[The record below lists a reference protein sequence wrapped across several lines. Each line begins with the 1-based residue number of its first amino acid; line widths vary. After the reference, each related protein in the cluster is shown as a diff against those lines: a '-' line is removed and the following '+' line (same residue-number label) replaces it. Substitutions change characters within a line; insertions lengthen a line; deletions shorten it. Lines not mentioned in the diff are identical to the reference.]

1 MMMMEDFTSTPEGAL
16 MSACALGA
24 LMLALI
30 LWRTSQGARER
41 ARERAR
47 IWGEIKRPDMEA
59 RAQRK
64 ADARASGARA
74 DARLR
79 ITLMSAVALVAL
91 AATNLSA
98 HATITAI
105 QHIGLTSL
113 DAAISAVIVFE
124 AWLAILGALSL
135 RHMTKGEGFNRYE
148 AGVWTMA
155 SLMGVIAWWG
165 GDSPIFALWP
175 LLAAVAWHV
184 VITFG
189 RPHKPSQLVVWWR
202 MKRGKATSQDASAV
216 LTERLITL
224 IVNTAYAANVGP
236 KITRAFYKRAY
247 DRAWARADALGIL
260 TPEVRARIQTRIA
273 AKYAGA
279 RALAPE
285 AVAHMNPWNER
296 ASMSTRTHARAVR
309 PVSAPPARA
318 LEVSTHVPDDARA
331 LTEDARASET
341 ESAHVEEVR
350 APAPVV
356 SAHGAQDLIDAVSA
370 YFAGPEK
377 MKEWTKT
384 FVKTNGIL
392 PNRKH
397 LAEASRL
404 SEGNCGKWMTPVRKA
419 LGY

>member
-1 MMMMEDFTSTPEGAL
+1 MNDFTSTPSGAL
-16 MSACALGA
+16 VSACALGA

-105 QHIGLTSL
+105 QHIGLTSV

-135 RHMTKGEGFNRYE
+135 RHMTRGDGFNRYE

-165 GDSPIFALWP
+165 GGSPIFALWP

-189 RPHKPSQLVVWWR
+189 RPHKPSALVVWWR
-202 MKRGKATSQDASAV
+202 MKRGKATSKDASEV

-236 KITRAFYKRAY
+236 KITCAFYKRAY

-273 AKYAGA
+273 ARYVGA

-296 ASMSTRTHARAVR
+296 ASMSARTSNARAVR

-318 LEVSTHVPDDARA
+318 LEVSAHVPDDARA
-331 LTEDARASET
+331 LTETSAR
-341 ESAHVEEVR
+341 VEEVR

-356 SAHGAQDLIDAVSA
+356 STHSVSDLIEAIKEHSTAPANMKAWMLEFVEKNGKLPTRKELAVPA
-370 YFAGPEK
+370 QRAPGHVAR
-377 MKEWTKT
+377 W
-384 FVKTNGIL
+384 I
-392 PNRKH
+392 
-397 LAEASRL
+397 
-404 SEGNCGKWMTPVRKA
+404 TPVRKA

>member
-1 MMMMEDFTSTPEGAL
+1 

-47 IWGEIKRPDMEA
+47 IWAEIKRPDMES

-105 QHIGLTSL
+105 QGIGLTSL

-135 RHMTKGEGFNRYE
+135 RHMTRGEGFNRYE

-165 GDSPIFALWP
+165 GGSPIFALWP

-189 RPHKPSQLVVWWR
+189 RPHKQSALVTWWR

-216 LTERLITL
+216 LTERLITQ
-224 IVNTAYAANVGP
+224 IVNHAYAVNAGH
-236 KITRAFYKRAY
+236 KWMRALHERAY

-273 AKYAGA
+273 ARYVGA

-296 ASMSTRTHARAVR
+296 ASMSARTNNARALR

-318 LEVSTHVPDDARA
+318 LEVSAHVPDDARA
-331 LTEDARASET
+331 LTEDTRASET
-341 ESAHVEEVR
+341 ESAHVEEMR

-356 SAHGAQDLIDAVSA
+356 SAHGAQDLIDAVAA
-370 YFAGPEK
+370 YFAGPEE
-377 MKEWTKT
+377 MRAWAQA

>member
-1 MMMMEDFTSTPEGAL
+1 MMNDFTSTPAGAL

-105 QHIGLTSL
+105 QHIGLTSV

-135 RHMTKGEGFNRYE
+135 RHMTRGEGFNRYE
-148 AGVWTMA
+148 AGVWMMA

-165 GDSPIFALWP
+165 GGSPIFALWP

-189 RPHKPSQLVVWWR
+189 RPHKPSALVTWWR
-202 MKRGKATSQDASAV
+202 MKRGKATSQDANTV
-216 LTERLITL
+216 LTERLITQ
-224 IVNTAYAANVGP
+224 IVNCAYAANVGP

-273 AKYAGA
+273 ARYVGA

-296 ASMSTRTHARAVR
+296 ASMSARTHNARAVR

-318 LEVSTHVPDDARA
+318 LEVSAHVPDDARA
-331 LTEDARASET
+331 LTEDTRASET
-341 ESAHVEEVR
+341 
-350 APAPVV
+350 V
-356 SAHGAQDLIDAVSA
+356 SAHEAATRAHGNDAMIEAITAQETI
-370 YFAGPEK
+370 PEDVK
-377 MKEWTKT
+377 VRMTA
-384 FVKTNGIL
+384 FVAERGKL
-392 PNRKH
+392 PTQKW
-397 LAEASRL
+397 LAAATEKSIGHA
-404 SEGNCGKWMTPVRKA
+404 GKWLTPVRKA

>member
-1 MMMMEDFTSTPEGAL
+1 MNDFTSTPEGAIL
-16 MSACALGA
+16 SACALGA

-79 ITLMSAVALVAL
+79 ITLMSAVALVAI

-105 QHIGLTSL
+105 QHIGLTSV

-135 RHMTKGEGFNRYE
+135 RHMTRGEGFNRYE

-155 SLMGVIAWWG
+155 SLMGTIAWWG
-165 GDSPIFALWP
+165 GGSPIFALWP

-189 RPHKPSQLVVWWR
+189 RPHKPSALVVWWR
-202 MKRGKATSQDASAV
+202 LKRGKATSQDASAV

-273 AKYAGA
+273 ARYVGA

-296 ASMSTRTHARAVR
+296 ASMSARTHNARTVR

-318 LEVSTHVPDDARA
+318 LEVSAHVPDDARA
-331 LTEDARASET
+331 LTETGAR
-341 ESAHVEEVR
+341 VEEVR

-356 SAHGAQDLIDAVSA
+356 SAHGVSDLIDAVTD

-377 MKEWTKT
+377 MREWTKA
-384 FVKTNGIL
+384 FVKTNGEL

>member
-1 MMMMEDFTSTPEGAL
+1 MMNDFTSTPSGAL

-30 LWRTSQGARER
+30 IWRTSQGARARASER
-41 ARERAR
+41 ARAWAEL
-47 IWGEIKRPDMEA
+47 KRPDWEA
-59 RAQRK
+59 RAKRK

-105 QHIGLTSL
+105 QRIGLTSI

-135 RHMTKGEGFNRYE
+135 RHMTRGEGFNRYE
-148 AGVWTMA
+148 AGVWSMA

-189 RPHKPSQLVVWWR
+189 RPHKPSALVVWWR

-224 IVNTAYAANVGP
+224 IVNCAYAANVGP
-236 KITRAFYKRAY
+236 KLTRGFYARAY

-273 AKYAGA
+273 ARYVGA

-296 ASMSTRTHARAVR
+296 APMSARTHARTVR

-318 LEVSTHVPDDARA
+318 LEAIAHVPDDARA
-331 LTEDARASET
+331 LTEE
-341 ESAHVEEVR
+341 AHVP
-350 APAPVV
+350 APAV
-356 SAHGAQDLIDAVSA
+356 SAHDSEAVIAAIAAQ
-370 YFAGPEK
+370 PEK
-377 MKEWTKT
+377 VVPVKVKDWMQK
-384 FVKTNGIL
+384 FVELNNEL
-392 PNRKH
+392 PNRNE
-397 LAEASRL
+397 LAAAMQKSP
-404 SEGNCGKWMTPVRKA
+404 GHAGKWLTPVRKA